1 MADSG
6 DIAGTLAAHKMRLLG
21 SSVQVSRINFMSADV
36 SYASIAIVDTASLDF
51 IAVETI
57 SVTAETCELSGAWV
71 LKNANAHQLEELISG
86 RLVLVIGN
94 MDVFKKYAGSNFT
107 LITIQPFLDQAI
119 RDAKNAMKDFATFV
133 KNHELEYATYMAIKP
148 ADRKLIPKVTKKNL
162 IEPSF
167 SKWPVTVDLE
177 SPENELRELGKL
189 SEISGTPIEM
199 RKILGVSR
207 LIQVLVNMWHS
218 DEIERLNRLYIH
230 GEDAQISVLPDCWL
244 SLYQQAIS

>member
-1 MADSG
+1 
-6 DIAGTLAAHKMRLLG
+6 
-21 SSVQVSRINFMSADV
+21 MSATL
-36 SYASIAIVDTASLDF
+36 SYASIAIVDSESSDF

-57 SVTAETCELSGAWV
+57 AVTAETCDLSGAWV
-71 LKNANAHQLEELISG
+71 LKNANAHQLEELVSG

-107 LITIQPFLDQAI
+107 LVAIQPFLDQAI
-119 RDAKNAMKDFATFV
+119 RDAKNAMEDFATFV
-133 KNHELEYATYMAIKP
+133 RNHELEYATYMAIKP
-148 ADRKLIPKVTKKNL
+148 ADRKLIPKVIKKNL

-167 SKWPVTVDLE
+167 ANWPTTANLE
-177 SPENELRELGKL
+177 SPENELRKLGKL

-199 RKILGVSR
+199 HKILGVSR

-230 GEDAQISVLPDCWL
+230 GEDAQISILPDCWL
-244 SLYQQAIS
+244 SLFHPAISQ